1 MNNRPLQKAVH
12 CSPPALINSGAKRI
26 YWRGISL
33 ENPVKLSNV
42 DRVGEAL
49 ITQQIVTYNILKPKR
64 NIITSLL
71 RFHNRVCVVCQN
83 MSYRVSRTESMCL
96 TSTIIVCYLIYFP
109 LIMWHAILFRDVI
122 EPSRTAYC
130 LAQVWH
136 LLSSRALSFII
147 KYFEVNELNRDL
159 VESERKRLQEIQRLL
174 IQMCFLEKS
183 KKFKGVL
190 EDLKKIQKCHS
201 SKRKEVSVWL

>member
-12 CSPPALINSGAKRI
+12 CSPPALINNGAKRI

-33 ENPVKLSNV
+33 ENPVKRSNV
-42 DRVGEAL
+42 VRVGEAL

-64 NIITSLL
+64 NIIPSLL

-83 MSYRVSRTESMCL
+83 MSHRVSRTESMCL

-109 LIMWHAILFRDVI
+109 QIMWHAILFRNVI
-122 EPSRTAYC
+122 ESNCVLSCSSLT
-130 LAQVWH
+130 H

-147 KYFEVNELNRDL
+147 EYFEINELNRDL
-159 VESERKRLQEIQRLL
+159 VEPERKRLQEIQRLL

-190 EDLKKIQKCHS
+190 EYLKKIQKCHS
-201 SKRKEVSVWL
+201 SKRKEVSIWL